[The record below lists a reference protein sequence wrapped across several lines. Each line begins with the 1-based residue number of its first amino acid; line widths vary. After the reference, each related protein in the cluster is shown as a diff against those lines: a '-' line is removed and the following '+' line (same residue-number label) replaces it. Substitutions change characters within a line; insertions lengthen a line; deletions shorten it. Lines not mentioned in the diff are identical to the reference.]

1 MTAAGL
7 LLLRLTL
14 AVVLVAHGAHVLFG
28 AFSGSNV
35 GPGGLSRAAAYMSA
49 LDLSPAFPIAVATG
63 AIQLAGGALV
73 GVGWLTRWASAA
85 TAVLLT
91 LLLFRDSARWGFFL
105 NWVLDPTRGHGMEF
119 SLLLIGG
126 LACLSLA
133 GAGEWS
139 IDGVRAHSAASRAAG
154 RARLRA
160 R

>member
-1 MTAAGL
+1 MTAPGL
-7 LLLRLTL
+7 LVLRLSL

-28 AFSGSNV
+28 AFG
-35 GPGGLSRAAAYMSA
+35 GGGAGAGGLSQTAAYMSA
-49 LDLSPAFPIAVATG
+49 LGLSPAFPIAVA
-63 AIQLAGGALV
+63 GGVVQLV
-73 GVGWLTRWASAA
+73 GGSLIGTGWFTRSASTVTAA
-85 TAVLLT
+85 WFT
-91 LLLFRDSARWGFFL
+91 LMLFRDSARWGFFM

-119 SLLLIGG
+119 PLLLIGG
-126 LACLSLA
+126 LACLAVA